1 MKSTKNGLKTSN
13 APIVETGTKVEIVE
27 ETKPVESLQSST
39 EKSAEI
45 EELISEIPVI
55 EDMTIEGKQSV
66 LEIISDFTS
75 KLMKLL
81 FGE

>member
-1 MKSTKNGLKTSN
+1 MKSTKNGLKTSS
-13 APIVETGTKVEIVE
+13 APIVETGTEKV
-27 ETKPVESLQSST
+27 ETKPVETMQSST
-39 EKSAEI
+39 EKSVGI